1 MPPAALTRSVQGRD
15 EIVVKASRETIWR
28 ILTDTARLP
37 EWAPMVKHTNGIQ
50 ETLDAVRQCDVE
62 FDGRP
67 GKVTERCCEFRPH
80 ERIAWVMEQDSF
92 GFSRMLSDFGFGF
105 TLIPLDGSTR
115 LINDSFWQPKHL
127 LASLMSRFMM
137 RPKIRRIRQQ
147 VLRNLKQL
155 AEQHTA
161 VTAA

>member
-15 EIVVKASRETIWR
+15 EIVVKVSPQTIWR

-50 ETLDAVRQCDVE
+50 ETLDAMRQCDVE

-67 GKVTERCCEFRPH
+67 GKVR
-80 ERIAWVMEQDSF
+80 
-92 GFSRMLSDFGFGF
+92 
-105 TLIPLDGSTR
+105 
-115 LINDSFWQPKHL
+115 
-127 LASLMSRFMM
+127 
-137 RPKIRRIRQQ
+137 
-147 VLRNLKQL
+147 QL